1 MAYQGFA
8 PTGPL
13 VAVGLNS
20 AVIFTLFANSR
31 SLYRPEQLVLGS
43 KQFRSIVFCW
53 FVTLLVLGALLFLFK
68 ISEQYSRGAM
78 IGFAVIGLVLL
89 LISRFVLAAGVR
101 QALSQG
107 TLAGPRSI
115 VIGIA
120 DELAQVSTGDLLEKY
135 GTREIGRFALSG
147 NPGSDTTLSGGDY
160 EMIDRAIEFAQ
171 VNRAEKVLLSLPW
184 SDVRLHDLVSERL
197 RALPLQVLLLPDQI
211 ATSVLSRPIRQSG
224 SRLALEVS
232 RAPLSSTELA
242 LKRTLDLAVAGLAV
256 VLLLPLFVLVSL
268 AIKLD
273 SRGPVLFRQK
283 RMGFNG
289 RMFTIFKFRSM
300 RVLENGP
307 AIRQATRNDD
317 RVTRVGRMLRASSID
332 ELPQL
337 INVLRGDMSLV
348 GPRPHALAHDTEYG
362 DSIADYAFRHHVK
375 PGITGWAQ
383 VNGLRGETARVELMI
398 KRVEYDL
405 WYIHNWSIWL
415 DLWTLARTCLE
426 VLRRQNAY

>member
-1 MAYQGFA
+1 
-8 PTGPL
+8 
-13 VAVGLNS
+13 
-20 AVIFTLFANSR
+20 
-31 SLYRPEQLVLGS
+31 
-43 KQFRSIVFCW
+43 
-53 FVTLLVLGALLFLFK
+53 
-68 ISEQYSRGAM
+68 
-78 IGFAVIGLVLL
+78 
-89 LISRFVLAAGVR
+89 
-101 QALSQG
+101 
-107 TLAGPRSI
+107 

-135 GTREIGRFALSG
+135 GTREIGRFALSAAL
-147 NPGSDTTLSGGDY
+147 NSEKPLSESDY
-160 EMIDRAIEFAQ
+160 EVIDRAIEFAQ
-171 VNRAEKVLLSLPW
+171 VNRAEKVLLALPW
-184 SDVRLHDLVSERL
+184 SDAQRHALVCEQL
-197 RALPLQVLLLPDQI
+197 RALPLQILLLPDQI
-211 ATSVLSRPIRQSG
+211 ASALLSRPTRQAG
-224 SRLALEVS
+224 SRFALEFS
-232 RAPLSSTELA
+232 RAPLSTTELA
-242 LKRTLDLAVAGLAV
+242 MKRTLDIVGASLAI
-256 VLLLPLFVLVSL
+256 VLLFPLLLLVCV

-273 SRGPVLFRQK
+273 SRGPILFRQK

-405 WYIHNWSIWL
+405 WYIRNWSIWL